1 MPSRPELV
9 PTPMERVAVVAPT
22 SRWRRVLVEV
32 ADRGLF
38 EPDREPAV
46 AAGPATELAERL
58 IATDGSTA
66 PMLSMSPIDL
76 DAAVRDGQ
84 LDLVAGE
91 ASLERCSGAARE
103 VGRCRIL
110 PGWVPRN
117 GLVVLRDA
125 VAPLGGSVAPLPGRR
140 GLEPPTAHLD
150 GRAAA
155 AFRPLVTTYA
165 TVPYRDIDPTAFAT
179 VAYLVMFGMMFGD
192 VAHGLAI
199 VLVGMIGLTSNR
211 RTDDLLRRAA
221 PFLIGAGA
229 MAMVFGLLYGEA
241 FGPTGL
247 VPTLWLRPLDEPE
260 VLLVMGLVVGG
271 VLLALTFG
279 LAIVDRWREGGVR
292 FALYAPSGI
301 AGAVLLAGTSL
312 AVVGVA
318 TDRSTWWLRSG
329 LVLLAAGTLLVFV
342 GLLGAGDGG
351 APQAVVELFDTL
363 LRLGSNLVSFTRLAA
378 FGLTHAVMTEVVW
391 DGSVAL
397 WGRGVAGA
405 VGAIVLFVAGNAA
418 AFALGA
424 LVAAIQALRLE
435 YYELF
440 SRLFL
445 TSGRP
450 FDPWHVPVRRE
461 ESP

>member
-9 PTPMERVAVVAPT
+9 PTPMERVAVVAPAG
-22 SRWRRVLVEV
+22 RWRRVLVEV
-32 ADRGLF
+32 ADRGVF
-38 EPDREPAV
+38 EPDDAPV
-46 AAGPATELAERL
+46 AHGGPVTELAERL
-58 IATDGSTA
+58 IGADQSSVE
-66 PMLSMSPIDL
+66 PSLSVRPLDL
-76 DAAVRDGQ
+76 DDTSRELP
-84 LDLVAGE
+84 LDLLVGE
-91 ASLERCSGAARE
+91 ASLEQQTGAARDA
-103 VGRCRIL
+103 GGCRVL
-110 PGWVPRN
+110 PGWVPHDQ
-117 GLVVLRDA
+117 LVALREA
-125 VAPLGGSVAPLPGRR
+125 IAPHGGAVAPLPGRR
-140 GLEPPTAHLD
+140 GLEPPTAHAD
-150 GRAAA
+150 GRASA

-179 VAYLVMFGMMFGD
+179 VAYLLMFGMMFGD

-199 VLVGMIGLTSNR
+199 LLIGLVGLR
-211 RTDDLLRRAA
+211 RPGDDVLHRAA
-221 PFLIGAGA
+221 PFLVGAGITA
-229 MAMVFGLLYGEA
+229 MLFGFLYGEA

-247 VPTLWLRPLDEPE
+247 VPALWLRPLDEPE

-292 FALYAPSGI
+292 LAFYAPSGI
-301 AGAVLLAGTSL
+301 AGAVVLAGIALT
-312 AVVGVA
+312 AVGA
-318 TDRSTWWLRSG
+318 AGDHSWAFRSG
-329 LVLLAAGTLLVFV
+329 LVALAVGALLVFV
-342 GLLGAGDGG
+342 GLVGAGEGG
-351 APQAVVELFDTL
+351 VAQAVVELFDTL

-378 FGLTHAVMTEVVW
+378 FGLTHAVITEVVW
-391 DGSVAL
+391 DGTVAL

-405 VGAIVLFVAGNAA
+405 VGAVALFALGNAA

-450 FDPWHVPVRRE
+450 FAPWYVPLRRE